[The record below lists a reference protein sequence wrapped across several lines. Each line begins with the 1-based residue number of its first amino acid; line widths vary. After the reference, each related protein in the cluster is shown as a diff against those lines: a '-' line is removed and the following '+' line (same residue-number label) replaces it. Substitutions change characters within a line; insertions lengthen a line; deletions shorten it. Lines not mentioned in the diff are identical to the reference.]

1 MNKYCTLIANYG
13 NKRYTRFFCYL
24 IGEKINPVDLTGE
37 YKKTP
42 SGDWLN
48 PRIAIVSHDSDR
60 RDIGTAQLEIIQ
72 LSNIQKRAKRRNKS
86 FSEKLDLDVGP

>member
-1 MNKYCTLIANYG
+1 M
-13 NKRYTRFFCYL
+13 